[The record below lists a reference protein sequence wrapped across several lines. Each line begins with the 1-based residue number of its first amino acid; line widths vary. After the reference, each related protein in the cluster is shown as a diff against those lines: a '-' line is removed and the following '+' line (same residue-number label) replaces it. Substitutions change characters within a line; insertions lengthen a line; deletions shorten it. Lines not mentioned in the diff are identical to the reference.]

1 VDIYLHENPQE
12 KREILVVTTPM
23 YVKVKVIWL
32 MQMEKYEE
40 KRLLDDMFI
49 RFKRE
54 DFIVKY

>member
-1 VDIYLHENPQE
+1 
-12 KREILVVTTPM
+12 
-23 YVKVKVIWL
+23 
-32 MQMEKYEE
+32 MEKYEE